1 MFGDVDF
8 PQELRRNFLQLE
20 STQGLLRYVSECN
33 PMGKGTTKGG
43 YMKGRVNVP
52 FNGKEIWMRM
62 DLVPSELVIEMIKR
76 SILTFHSNQ
85 S

>member
-43 YMKGRVNVP
+43 YMKGRVDVP
-52 FNGKEIWMRM
+52 FNGKKIWMRM
-62 DLVPSELVIEMIKR
+62 KKLMNLSQEKLSSLSEQL
-76 SILTFHSNQ
+76 
-85 S
+85 